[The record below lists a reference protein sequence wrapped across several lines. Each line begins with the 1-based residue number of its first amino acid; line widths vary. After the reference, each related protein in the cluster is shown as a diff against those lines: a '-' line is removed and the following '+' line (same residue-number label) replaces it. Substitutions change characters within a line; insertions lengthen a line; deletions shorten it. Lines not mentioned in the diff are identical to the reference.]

1 MVDAAIKKEFVPSQ
15 LIKQHDKLRIMLTN
29 QKNESKLKSLYDHII
44 DVLDFIVVNYPNEA
58 LLKFEEVSYL
68 LKSGDTKK
76 LHKFLSTEVQRQYAR
91 NDARVAKETARF
103 VAFSNQLFATGTA
116 TGAEGEEAEAAT
128 NAPVGFIPDLIA
140 DNRNIY

>member
-15 LIKQHDKLRIMLTN
+15 LIKQHDKLRVMLTN

-76 LHKFLSTEVQRQYAR
+76 LHKFLSTEVQR
-91 NDARVAKETARF
+91 
-103 VAFSNQLFATGTA
+103 
-116 TGAEGEEAEAAT
+116 
-128 NAPVGFIPDLIA
+128 
-140 DNRNIY
+140 

>member
-1 MVDAAIKKEFVPSQ
+1 MVDAAIKKEFVPGQ

-76 LHKFLSTEVQRQYAR
+76 LHKFLSTEVQR
-91 NDARVAKETARF
+91 
-103 VAFSNQLFATGTA
+103 
-116 TGAEGEEAEAAT
+116 
-128 NAPVGFIPDLIA
+128 
-140 DNRNIY
+140 

>member
-29 QKNESKLKSLYDHII
+29 QKNESKQKSLYDHII

-76 LHKFLSTEVQRQYAR
+76 LHKFLSTEVQR
-91 NDARVAKETARF
+91 
-103 VAFSNQLFATGTA
+103 
-116 TGAEGEEAEAAT
+116 
-128 NAPVGFIPDLIA
+128 
-140 DNRNIY
+140 

>member
-76 LHKFLSTEVQRQYAR
+76 LHKFLSTEVHR
-91 NDARVAKETARF
+91 
-103 VAFSNQLFATGTA
+103 
-116 TGAEGEEAEAAT
+116 
-128 NAPVGFIPDLIA
+128 
-140 DNRNIY
+140 